1 MVLLNTVHSNALPI
15 TCIVVCY
22 LYPTLNKVGWVMMFA
37 PSGLMRVQ
45 LRYYLTIL
53 YFLLLFYC
61 YLVGFEFRI
70 LVVGLS
76 CLRLGCWIAIQVCF
90 CSAFLP
96 CLLFLFFTIFFF
108 CISFLVTG
116 LFKIA
121 LYFELSHSFP
131 AEYHFWYTYYT
142 SYPLQIKVDL
152 DSCRATW
159 DSEIRVSSW
168 HLELPV
174 PVYLTRFSAHIVF

>member
-1 MVLLNTVHSNALPI
+1 MLSFFYLIYQNYLGYAQFQIVYWAHQRPFLHAFSFIYASRSGLYSWAAQIDSSFLLVGVRVDYCLLWFQMVLLNTVHSNALPI

-76 CLRLGCWIAIQVCF
+76 CLRLGCWLAIQVCF
-90 CSAFLP
+90 CSAFLS
-96 CLLFLFFTIFFF
+96 CLLFLFFTIFF
-108 CISFLVTG
+108 LYL
-116 LFKIA
+116 LF
-121 LYFELSHSFP
+121 
-131 AEYHFWYTYYT
+131 
-142 SYPLQIKVDL
+142 SYWFV
-152 DSCRATW
+152 
-159 DSEIRVSSW
+159 
-168 HLELPV
+168 
-174 PVYLTRFSAHIVF
+174 